1 MPPTWMPQLR
11 TFFGSR
17 RSGPGLIALA
27 IVGVL
32 NWIVSDAL
40 NFTAIVS
47 ELNLDVPAFRQVA
60 GVLLP
65 EFGLFGVLFV
75 GAVIC
80 WLFDWD
86 RLTRFVFFTANSIAM
101 FNVTNYAF
109 DLLFSITKR
118 GGNRDAALLL
128 VDAVLVWL
136 MNWIVFTIWF
146 WILDAGGPERR
157 GTTHAKRIEMQFK
170 QQEEPIPGWEHWRPG
185 FLDYLFAAFG
195 SSTSL
200 GPNDVSILSRR
211 FKVLSMVQTL
221 NSLTVVALIAARAIG
236 LFTVSR

>member
-1 MPPTWMPQLR
+1 VLR
-11 TFFGSR
+11 QQFRAFYNER
-17 RSGPGLIALA
+17 RRKGPGLIALA
-27 IVGVL
+27 IVGIL

-40 NFTAIVS
+40 SFTAIVA
-47 ELNLDVPAFRQVA
+47 ELNIDVRAFDQVA
-60 GVLLP
+60 NTLLP
-65 EFGLFGVLFV
+65 EFGLFGVLFLV
-75 GAVIC
+75 AFVS

-86 RLTRFVFFTANSIAM
+86 RLTRGVFLIANLIATY
-101 FNVTNYAF
+101 NVSNYVF
-109 DLLFSITKR
+109 DLILSLTHR
-118 GGNRDAALLL
+118 EGNRDAALLL

-146 WILDAGGPERR
+146 WILDAGGPDRR
-157 GTTHAKRIEMQFK
+157 GTIHAKRIELQFK

-211 FKVLSMVQTL
+211 FKILTMVQTL
-221 NSLTVVALIAARAIG
+221 NSLAVVALIAARAIG
-236 LFTVSR
+236 LFTVSH